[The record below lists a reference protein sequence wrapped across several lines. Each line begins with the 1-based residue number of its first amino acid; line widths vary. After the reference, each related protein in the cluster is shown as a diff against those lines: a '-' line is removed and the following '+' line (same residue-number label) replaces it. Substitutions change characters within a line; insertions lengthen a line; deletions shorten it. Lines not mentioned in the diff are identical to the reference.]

1 MPITRIQKLGKESA
15 WALWHINEP
24 EEELSYDALESAPE
38 EVVSS
43 QKRLEFLAGRAL
55 IKELV
60 TQAGLEYNGL
70 RKDDFGKPFLKNL
83 SHQISLSHSY
93 PYVAAQLS
101 ASLSVG
107 IDVEQPKEKLL
118 KIAPRVLS
126 LIEQKDAGTN
136 LAKHCVYWCAKEAMY
151 KIHGKRGL
159 HFNSQLNIEPFTLG
173 DQGILQ
179 GTISTDTLVHVE
191 LGYQVEDD
199 FVMVYTRV

>member
-70 RKDDFGKPFLKNL
+70 RKDDFGKPFL
-83 SHQISLSHSY
+83 
-93 PYVAAQLS
+93 
-101 ASLSVG
+101 
-107 IDVEQPKEKLL
+107 
-118 KIAPRVLS
+118 
-126 LIEQKDAGTN
+126 
-136 LAKHCVYWCAKEAMY
+136 
-151 KIHGKRGL
+151 
-159 HFNSQLNIEPFTLG
+159 
-173 DQGILQ
+173 
-179 GTISTDTLVHVE
+179 
-191 LGYQVEDD
+191 
-199 FVMVYTRV
+199 